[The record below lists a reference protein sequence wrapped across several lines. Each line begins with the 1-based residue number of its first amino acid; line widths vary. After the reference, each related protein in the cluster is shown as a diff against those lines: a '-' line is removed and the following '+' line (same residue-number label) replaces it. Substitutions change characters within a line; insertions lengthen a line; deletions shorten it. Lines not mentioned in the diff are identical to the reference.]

1 MPSKKLTPEQR
12 EFQNH
17 SGLKLGRRI
26 YRGDGCIYRLDKYPN
41 RVVKIAENHRSRFNS
56 LGILEYIM
64 NSKNPAIVKLY
75 KIGSFTAIRR
85 VEGKSVEQKYYYY
98 VMDKLKLIP
107 IGLRESKVSAIE
119 TALYFPEN
127 KEYIKQYE
135 RYMTSKVKTFIT
147 HARKIKYTYYD
158 FHEWNIMQN
167 KKGALKFI
175 DLESFM
181 HKG

>member
-41 RVVKIAENHRSRFNS
+41 RVVKIAENHRNRFNS

-98 VMDKLKLIP
+98 VMDKLKLMP
-107 IGLRESKVSAIE
+107 ARFREGKVSAIE
-119 TALYFPEN
+119 TALYNPRD
-127 KEYIKQYE
+127 KELIKDYE
-135 RYMTSKVKTFIT
+135 KYMTPKVKAFIT

-158 FHEWNIMQN
+158 FHEWNIMQD
-167 KKGALKFI
+167 KKGKLKLI

-181 HKG
+181 HG

>member
-26 YRGDGCIYRLDKYPN
+26 YQGDGCIYRLHKYPD
-41 RVVKIAENHRSRFNS
+41 RVVKIAENYRHRFNS

-85 VEGKSVEQKYYYY
+85 VEGKSVEQEYYYY

-147 HARKIKYTYYD
+147 HARKIKYTYHD